1 MLKKTLVAVALT
13 AASGA
18 ALANPPHWA
27 PAHGY
32 RAHHYQPQVRYY
44 PVVQGPV
51 YVAPRPVYVARPVYV
66 SPRPVYVA
74 PAPVVYAPHPDAGA
88 ILFGALLGGVIAHQI
103 VTR

>member
-1 MLKKTLVAVALT
+1 MLKKTLLAAALT
-13 AASGA
+13 ALSGA

-32 RAHHYQPQVRYY
+32 RAHEAYRYQPHVRYY
-44 PVVQGPV
+44 PM
-51 YVAPRPVYVARPVYV
+51 APRPVYVVQRPVYV
-66 SPRPVYVA
+66 APRPVYVA

-103 VTR
+103 VTH

>member
-1 MLKKTLVAVALT
+1 MLKKALVAAALT

-32 RAHHYQPQVRYY
+32 RAHQAHYQPQVRYY
-44 PVVQGPV
+44 PVAPRPVYVVQRPV
-51 YVAPRPVYVARPVYV
+51 YVAPRPVYVA
-66 SPRPVYVA
+66 
-74 PAPVVYAPHPDAGA
+74 PAPVIYAPHPDAGA

-103 VTR
+103 VTH

>member
-1 MLKKTLVAVALT
+1 MLKKALAFAALA

-32 RAHHYQPQVRYY
+32 RAHQTYHYQPQVRYY
-44 PVVQGPV
+44 T
-51 YVAPRPVYVARPVYV
+51 VAPRPMYVARPVYV
-66 SPRPVYVA
+66 APRPVYVA
-74 PAPVVYAPHPDAGA
+74 PAPVVYAPRPDAGA

-103 VTR
+103 VTH

>member
-1 MLKKTLVAVALT
+1 MLKKTLLAAALT
-13 AASGA
+13 ALSGA

-32 RAHHYQPQVRYY
+32 RAHQAPYYQPQVRYY
-44 PVVQGPV
+44 PV
-51 YVAPRPVYVARPVYV
+51 APRPVYVVQRPVYV
-66 SPRPVYVA
+66 APRPVYVA